1 MPEKSETQN
10 TQNNTPTIPEQGE
23 YWADTIN
30 EISDA
35 LDIACT
41 ELEHHPRQLTEV
53 AVTGTADIPVLVN

>member
-1 MPEKSETQN
+1 MPEKPETQN

-35 LDIACT
+35 LDITCT
-41 ELEHHPRQLTEV
+41 ELENHPQVRNK
-53 AVTGTADIPVLVN
+53 A